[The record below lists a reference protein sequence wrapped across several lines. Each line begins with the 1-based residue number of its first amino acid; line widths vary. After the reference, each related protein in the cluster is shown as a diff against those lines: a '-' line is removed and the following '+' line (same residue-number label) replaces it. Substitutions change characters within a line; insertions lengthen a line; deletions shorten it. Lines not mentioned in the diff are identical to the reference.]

1 MNAMVCNREERP
13 WGCYYV
19 THESKQSKSK
29 IIVVNEG
36 QKLSYQYHSK
46 RSEDWIVLG
55 GRGVV
60 TLEGQELVVSCGS
73 HVRIEL
79 GQKHRIRCTEGPLTF
94 VEVQTGEYFG
104 EDDIVR
110 LDDEYGRV

>member
-1 MNAMVCNREERP
+1 MNALVCNKNEKP
-13 WGCYYV
+13 WGCFYV
-19 THESKQSKSK
+19 THDSSISKSK
-29 IIVVNEG
+29 LIVVDQGNSI
-36 QKLSYQYHSK
+36 SYQYHRM

-55 GRGVV
+55 GKGIV
-60 TLEGQELVVSCGS
+60 TIEGDSFEVECGA
-73 HVRIEL
+73 HVRIEK

-110 LDDEYGRV
+110 LEDEYGRI